1 MAKNQGKELEKLK
14 KLEEQFAKKK
24 AALVQAK
31 GQIKEGE
38 RKARMRKIV
47 RVGVLTETA
56 QIFEHDE
63 AALLGGFLHLAEL
76 MADNGTYQK
85 FKLAGQKTISET
97 TKKNKGD

>member
-1 MAKNQGKELEKLK
+1 MARDQKKELERLK

-24 AALVQAK
+24 AALIAAK

-38 RKARMRKIV
+38 RKARMRKMV

-56 QIFEHDE
+56 QILGHDE

-76 MADNGTYQK
+76 MAEDGTYQK
-85 FKLAGQKTISET
+85 FKAAGQKKLSET
-97 TKKNKGD
+97 KKAKEE

>member
-24 AALVQAK
+24 AALITAK
-31 GQIKEGE
+31 GHIKERE
-38 RKARMRKIV
+38 RKTRMRRLY
-47 RVGVLTETA
+47 RVGALTETA

-76 MADNGTYQK
+76 MADQSTYQK
-85 FKLAGQKTISET
+85 FKVAGQKTISET
-97 TKKNKGD
+97 TKKTKGA